1 MRTDEIGFGMTDVK
15 GLAVNDAEFIVRL
28 LANDE
33 FERALAVSKLLTTF
47 IELAMEERGVPVPP
61 RNPVLAD
68 QAPKGPTAQQRAT
81 TILVK

>member
-1 MRTDEIGFGMTDVK
+1 MTDVK

-33 FERALAVSKLLTTF
+33 FERALAVSILLTSF

-61 RNPVLAD
+61 RNPVLED